1 MIRRRLPI
9 VIAVL
14 IALATA
20 SSLCAQ
26 ELVDR
31 VAARVENDII
41 LLSDIQDLA
50 RYQKFVEGQS
60 ESDSQILDRLI
71 DQWIVRNEASAAQYP
86 PPAPEEVDRSLE
98 RLRSSFSSP
107 EEFARRRKLSGL
119 TDQDISRMLGSQLY
133 LSNYLDSRFR
143 PSIQID
149 PKAVETFYQTRVVA
163 RAQSRGQ
170 KAPTLETSREY
181 IEEALTQRAINEHT
195 DQWLKESRIRLHVER
210 FLTGEPK

>member
-1 MIRRRLPI
+1 MRRSFH
-9 VIAVL
+9 VVTAVL
-14 IALATA
+14 LAFSA
-20 SSLCAQ
+20 VYSLHAQ
-26 ELVDR
+26 ELMDR

-50 RYQKFVEGQS
+50 RYQTFVEGQS

-98 RLRSSFSSP
+98 RLKSSFSSP
-107 EEFARRRKLSGL
+107 EEFARRRKASGL
-119 TDQDISRMLGSQLY
+119 TNQDINRMLGSQLY

-149 PKAVETFYQTRVVA
+149 PKTVETFYQTRVVA
-163 RAQSRGQ
+163 RAESRGQ
-170 KAPTLETSREY
+170 PPPTLEASRDY
-181 IEEALTQRAINEHT
+181 IQEALMQQAINEHT

-210 FLTGEPK
+210 FLTDQSK

>member
-1 MIRRRLPI
+1 MRHTFRIG
-9 VIAVL
+9 IAVL
-14 IALATA
+14 IALSA
-20 SSLCAQ
+20 SYSLRAQ
-26 ELVDR
+26 ELIDR
-31 VAARVENDII
+31 VAARIENDII

-60 ESDSQILDRLI
+60 ETDSQILDRLV

-86 PPAPEEVDRSLE
+86 PPAPEEVERSLD
-98 RLRSSFSSP
+98 RLKSSFSSP
-107 EEFARRRKLSGL
+107 EEFARRRKLSAL
-119 TDQDISRMLGSQLY
+119 TDQDINRMLASQLY

-163 RAQSRGQ
+163 RAQARGQ
-170 KAPTLETSREY
+170 QPPTLEASREY
-181 IEEALTQRAINEHT
+181 IQEALTQQAINEHT

-210 FLTGEPK
+210 FLMDAPK